1 MKQESPGFICGVCQN
16 NEEIQI
22 SAPLDG
28 RYGECPC
35 AAAGTSF
42 QTFNPAPYIGDM
54 TTKTDLPMS
63 FIGNNKGT
71 KIYGVKPK
79 KPSLTAE
86 KLGGHLTKMAVA
98 IAAKNQTIKGSKD
111 YKKVDKALIHLCE
124 AIKELQS

>member
-1 MKQESPGFICGVCQN
+1 MPDPCF
-16 NEEIQI
+16 
-22 SAPLDG
+22 SAPV
-28 RYGECPC
+28 
-35 AAAGTSF
+35 
-42 QTFNPAPYIGDM
+42 PAPYIVGM
-54 TTKTDLPMS
+54 NTKTQIPLS
-63 FIGNNKGT
+63 FIGNNKDAT
-71 KIYGVKPK
+71 FHGVEKK